1 MVAQVLNNIHM
12 VVVLRCFLLSKSFLE
27 MLFDFREK
35 IVFDWQAAW
44 GEVDFVICDMFLT
57 YIRHTSIYST

>member
-12 VVVLRCFLLSKSFLE
+12 VVVKVFPSFKIITGNV
-27 MLFDFREK
+27 FDFREK
-35 IVFDWQAAW
+35 VVFDWQAAW